1 MRTFVR
7 FLYIFSLTAICV
19 ACSSDSD
26 SDDGNGG
33 ADQAI
38 GGIWFGTDNEGLEIL
53 GASTESGR
61 IHWVSPDTGEQGFGT
76 ASVNGTAVTIN
87 YTWVAPYWKTEA
99 RSLLVLQPGPYK
111 NISRLPLLRIAQR
124 TWGVRLATQRH

>member
-1 MRTFVR
+1 MRTVVR

-19 ACSSDSD
+19 ACGGGG
-26 SDDGNGG
+26 GNGG
-33 ADQAI
+33 DSADQAI
-38 GGIWFGTDNEGLEIL
+38 GGVWVGTDNTGLEIL
-53 GASTESGR
+53 GLSTESGR
-61 IHWVSPDTGEQGFGT
+61 IRWVSPDTGEQGFGT